1 MRRPATPLEGCLSD
15 NRRARSQHRRQLGG
29 QVTKICDTC
38 DMELAP
44 GVVVEDEALRAF
56 CEGHG
61 VRRLGLFGSA
71 LRGELTPTSD
81 IDLLVEFEPD
91 QIPGLLGMAQ
101 LELELSELLGR
112 EVDLRTQ
119 GDLSRYFR
127 DEVAASARIVYDAA

>member
-1 MRRPATPLEGCLSD
+1 M
-15 NRRARSQHRRQLGG
+15 
-29 QVTKICDTC
+29 TKICDTC